1 MLTLL
6 KLITLFF
13 IFMGLM
19 TVYFKIAK
27 FFFGMGTAL
36 MVVLILICI

>member
-1 MLTLL
+1 MLTFL
-6 KLITLFF
+6 KLLTLFF

-19 TVYFKIAK
+19 TVYFRIAK

>member
-6 KLITLFF
+6 KLIALLF

-19 TVYFKIAK
+19 TIYFKIAK
-27 FFFGMGTAL
+27 FFFGMGFIL
-36 MVVLILICI
+36 MILIFICL